1 MSGKAP
7 PGSRRDAQHYK
18 QTQPPQGGLAV
29 VEGAPFLRGAA
40 MQMIL
45 RLHRLSAWL
54 HRARLSAL
62 SRAVDGVSRVLFAA
76 SVPGRARIGK
86 NVFLHHSGLGVVIN
100 GLCVIE
106 DDCEIG
112 VHVVLGGRAPEIGAP
127 HLERGVIVHA
137 GACIVGPLRIGAGAV
152 VGANAV
158 VLADVPAGCLA
169 VGVPALVKRL
179 DLDARSYAHRASPR

>member
-1 MSGKAP
+1 
-7 PGSRRDAQHYK
+7 
-18 QTQPPQGGLAV
+18 
-29 VEGAPFLRGAA
+29 

-54 HRARLSAL
+54 HRTRMAPL
-62 SRAVDGVSRVLFAA
+62 SRAVDGVSRLVFAA
-76 SVPGRARIGK
+76 SVPGRARIGD
-86 NVFLHHSGLGVVIN
+86 NVFLHHSGLGVVVN
-100 GLCVIE
+100 GLSVIE

-137 GACIVGPLRIGAGAV
+137 GARIVGPVRIGAGAV

-158 VLADVPAGCLA
+158 VLNDVPGGSLA
-169 VGVPALVKRL
+169 VGVPAIVKRL
-179 DLDARSYAHRASPR
+179 DIDRPSYAHRASPR

>member
-1 MSGKAP
+1 
-7 PGSRRDAQHYK
+7 
-18 QTQPPQGGLAV
+18 
-29 VEGAPFLRGAA
+29 

-54 HRARLSAL
+54 HRARLHGL

-76 SVPGRARIGK
+76 SVPGRARIGER
-86 NVFLHHSGLGVVIN
+86 VFLHHSGLGIVVN
-100 GLCVIE
+100 GLSVIE

-112 VHVVLGGRAPEIGAP
+112 VHVVLGGRAPDIGAP

-137 GACIVGPLRIGAGAV
+137 GACIVGPVRIGAGAV

-158 VLADVPAGCLA
+158 VLDDVPGGALA
-169 VGVPALVKRL
+169 VGVPAVVKRL
-179 DLDARSYAHRASPR
+179 DLDPRSYGRRASPR